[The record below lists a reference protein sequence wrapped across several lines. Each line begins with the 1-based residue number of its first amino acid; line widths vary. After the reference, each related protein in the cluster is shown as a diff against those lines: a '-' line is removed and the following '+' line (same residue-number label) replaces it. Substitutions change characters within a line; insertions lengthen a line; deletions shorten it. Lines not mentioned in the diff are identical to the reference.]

1 MKIAR
6 FHPSKRLLGMT
17 MVLLCGALW
26 ALSGVAMQYL
36 LQHNGFHP
44 GWLVTTRLISSG
56 FILLTVHALL
66 TRKAKNESI
75 WAVWRDPSSRLPM
88 IIFSIIGMLGVQY
101 TFIMAIQESN
111 TATATL
117 LQYLGPVFITVYI
130 AVRARQLPNI
140 TESIALILA
149 VLGTF
154 FLITGGK
161 LDTIQISTEAVVW
174 ALTSAVLLA
183 FYTLYPTKLAKRW
196 GTILINGW
204 AMLLG
209 GLTLS
214 FINPPWH
221 LQGNFT
227 LESLSLLLFTIIFGT
242 AIPFSLYTKSVLFI
256 KPNETSILTSSEPL
270 TATVISVIWLHIPF
284 GLFEWIGSF
293 AIIGAAIILGS
304 KSQTEPNNSS

>member
-1 MKIAR
+1 VKASH
-6 FHPSKRLLGMT
+6 FFPSKRLLGMA

-36 LQHNGFHP
+36 LQHYGFHP

-56 FILLTVHALL
+56 LILLAVHAIL
-66 TRKAKNESI
+66 TRKSKDESI
-75 WAVWRDPSSRLPM
+75 WTVWKDPSSRLPL

-130 AVRARQLPNI
+130 ALKARQLPNI
-140 TESIALILA
+140 IEIIALILA

-154 FLITGGK
+154 FLITGGD
-161 LDTIQISTEAVVW
+161 LSSIQISTAATIW
-174 ALTSAVLLA
+174 ALTSAVFMA
-183 FYTLYPTKLAKRW
+183 FYTIYPAKLTKRW
-196 GTILINGW
+196 GTILVNGW

-209 GLTLS
+209 GLTLG

-221 LQGNFT
+221 LQGEFT
-227 LESLSLLLFTIIFGT
+227 LESISLFLFTIIFGT
-242 AIPFSLYTKSVLFI
+242 AIPFSLYTKSILYI

-270 TATVISVIWLHIPF
+270 TATIVSVIWLHLPF
-284 GLFEWIGSF
+284 GLFEWIGSL

-304 KSQTEPNNSS
+304 KPQPKPNNSS